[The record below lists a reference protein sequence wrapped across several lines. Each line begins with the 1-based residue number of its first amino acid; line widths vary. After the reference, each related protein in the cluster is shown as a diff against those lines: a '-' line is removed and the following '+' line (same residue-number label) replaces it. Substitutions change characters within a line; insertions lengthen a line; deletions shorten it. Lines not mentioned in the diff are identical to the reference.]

1 MQTFKRIEQELRAL
15 RNPEKAAI
23 LLRFFKTG
31 PGEYGEG
38 DKFIGVVVPD
48 VRSVARKNRFATLQD
63 VDVLLSSE
71 WHEVRE
77 CGLLILVEQC
87 RKEVPAG
94 ILDFYLGHTQRINNW
109 DLVDLSCPYIVG
121 KYLYSNGLAMPL
133 LERLAESDWLWDQR
147 IAIVST
153 LTLIRNDVLAPT
165 YSLAEKLLFHP
176 HDLMHKA
183 TGWMLREA
191 GKRGQ
196 AALEA
201 FLDRFAAVMPRTT
214 LRYAIERFPEP
225 LRQHYLKLK

>member
-1 MQTFKRIEQELRAL
+1 MQNYERIEHELRAL
-15 RNPEKAAI
+15 RNPEKARF
-23 LLRFFKTG
+23 LPCFFKTG

-63 VDVLLSSE
+63 IDMLLSSE
-71 WHEVRE
+71 WHEIRE
-77 CGLLILVEQC
+77 CGLMILVEQC
-87 RKEVPAG
+87 RKEVPAE
-94 ILDFYLGHTQRINNW
+94 ILDFYLGHTKRVNNW

-121 KYLYSNGLAMPL
+121 RYLYLNSSDVSL

-147 IAIVST
+147 ISMVST
-153 LTLIRNDVLAPT
+153 LTLIRHDVLAPT

-191 GKRGQ
+191 GKREQ
-196 AALEA
+196 SALVA